1 MPDLKKMNVLVTPTS
16 FGKMDHRLIDE
27 LESRV
32 GKVTY
37 NESGR
42 PLNSPTLAKMLVGID
57 GFIAGLDAIDKAA
70 LENTTRLKVIA
81 RYGVGVDNVDLAYAR
96 ERGIVVT
103 NAPGAN
109 SVSVAEMSIA
119 MILNLA
125 RHIPASIEAT
135 RRGGW
140 PRLNGLTLEGKTFGL
155 LGFGSIGKAVSVRL
169 LAFGC
174 RVLACDPFPDVTFAE
189 KVGVKLVGLDEVL
202 SQSDFVSLHL
212 PVLSETR
219 GIVDATFLAKMKVGA
234 YLVNTARGE
243 LINET
248 DLVSAIQNQHIAGA
262 ALDVF
267 PIEPP
272 SADSPLLDMPQV
284 LVTPHLSS
292 HTDGATNRMG
302 WMALED
308 CLAVLSGEKPT
319 HQVA

>member
-1 MPDLKKMNVLVTPTS
+1 MPDLREMHVLITPTS
-16 FGKMDHRLIDE
+16 FGKMDPRLIEE
-27 LESRV
+27 LESKV

-37 NESGR
+37 NESGK
-42 PLNSPTLAKMLVGID
+42 PLNSPTLAKMLEGVD
-57 GFIAGLDAIDKAA
+57 GFIAGLDVIDRAA
-70 LENTTRLKVIA
+70 LENATQLKVIA
-81 RYGVGVDNVDLAYAR
+81 RYGVGVDNVDLEFAR

-103 NAPGAN
+103 NTPGAN

-119 MILNLA
+119 MMLNLA

-135 RRGGW
+135 RLGGW
-140 PRLNGLTLEGKTFGL
+140 PRMNGLTLEGKTIGL
-155 LGFGSIGKAVSVRL
+155 LGFGAIGKAVSVRL

-174 RVLACDPFPDVTFAE
+174 HVLAYDPFPDVAFAE
-189 KVGVKLVGLDEVL
+189 KIGVNLVQLEDVL

-212 PVLSETR
+212 PVLPETR
-219 GIVDATFLAKMKVGA
+219 GMVDAAFLVKMKTGA

-243 LINET
+243 LINEN
-248 DLVSAIQNQHIAGA
+248 DLVAAIQNRHIAGA

-272 SADSPLLDMPQV
+272 PADHPLLNMPQV

-308 CLAVLSGEKPT
+308 CFAVLSGEKPV